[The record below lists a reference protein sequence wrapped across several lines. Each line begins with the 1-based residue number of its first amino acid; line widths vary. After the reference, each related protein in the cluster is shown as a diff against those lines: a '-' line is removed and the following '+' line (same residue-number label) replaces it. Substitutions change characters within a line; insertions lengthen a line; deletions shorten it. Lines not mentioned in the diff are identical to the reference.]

1 MPYIKDG
8 KVVDSKGFSL
18 RDTFFSIVNLIVFF
32 FTSMLGTGT
41 MDTHTSKFAA
51 TRKSGG
57 SSGGGPSKANVK
69 GFDKPAATG
78 CAGGG

>member
-8 KVVDSKGFSL
+8 KVVESKGFSL
-18 RDTFFSIVNLIVFF
+18 RDTFFSILNLIVFF

-41 MDTHTSKFAA
+41 MDAHTSSFAA

-57 SSGGGPSKANVK
+57 SGGPSKANVK

-78 CAGGG
+78 CAGGGG